1 MTATRD
7 QEQEQGRVAVVQHAA
22 HENFRLIEDH
32 DLDAVAANVTGDF
45 VNRRSADEPMAAR
58 TPGPEGMAATVAW
71 LNRAFADIRFE
82 IHETIVS
89 GDRAAV
95 RVTMHATQHGPFVVH
110 DSPDGATTAV
120 FPSRGRTAAVD
131 QTHWFTVAD
140 GKIAE
145 HDAVRD
151 DLGMAQQLGWVPP
164 NPAYLIA
171 MKRAA
176 MAERRAQR
184 RS

>member
-1 MTATRD
+1 M
-7 QEQEQGRVAVVQHAA
+7 VAVVQRAA
-22 HENFRLIEDH
+22 RENFRLIEDH
-32 DLDAVAANVTGDF
+32 DLDAVAANVTVDF
-45 VNRRSADEPMAAR
+45 VNRASADEPMTAR
-58 TPGPEGMAATVAW
+58 TPGPEGMAATVTW
-71 LNRAFADIRFE
+71 LNRAFADIRFD

-95 RVTMHATQHGPFVVH
+95 RVTMYATQHGPFVVH
-110 DSPDGATTAV
+110 DSPDGAITAV
-120 FPSRGRTAAVD
+120 FPSRGRTAAVH

-140 GKIAE
+140 GKVAE

-151 DLGMAQQLGWVPP
+151 DLGLAQQLGWVPP
-164 NPAYLIA
+164 SPAYLIA

-176 MAERRAQR
+176 MAERRAES